1 MLLVIARRSMV
12 EGGHGMKISIITPTW
27 NRATQLERMLAS
39 VEALV
44 PHPHEH
50 IIVDNLSTDATAA
63 VVAGYSSRTPYPVIH
78 KCEADDGIYD
88 AMNHGA
94 KLATGD
100 LLYFLNDDDRLT
112 GAGSLS
118 VLASALTRCRADFAF
133 GDVIVVDRTRG
144 TARRRFHRQVN
155 RLTLAEK
162 SICQQAT
169 LYTRKALDV
178 VGRFDPT
185 LRAAADYD
193 WVLRAFFQ
201 HSLRGAYLR
210 FPVAEFALG
219 GISSSPDH
227 REAFEAEMQAVR
239 HRYFDAADLDRARRY
254 RRFWRKLPWGLQLT
268 PGGGTGPAVRLASRI
283 PLGSVIVPNPLAWI
297 GF

>member
-1 MLLVIARRSMV
+1 
-12 EGGHGMKISIITPTW
+12 MKISIITPTW

-39 VEALV
+39 VEAVV
-44 PHPHEH
+44 PRPHEH
-50 IIVDNLSTDATAA
+50 IIVDNLSTDATSG
-63 VVAGYSSRTPYPVIH
+63 VVAEYSGRTPYPVIH
-78 KCEADDGIYD
+78 KREADAGIYD
-88 AMNHGA
+88 AMNHGV

-112 GAGSLS
+112 GAGSLA
-118 VLASALTRCRADFAF
+118 VLSRTLAGCRADFAF

-169 LYTRKALDV
+169 LYTRRALDT
-178 VGRFDPT
+178 VGLFDPT

-193 WVLRAFFQ
+193 WILRAFFR

-239 HRYFDAADLDRARRY
+239 QRYFDTADLDRARRY
-254 RRFWRKLPWGLQLT
+254 RKFWRKLPWGLHLI
-268 PGGGTGPAVRLASRI
+268 PGTRTGFPVRLASRI
-283 PLGSVIVPNPLAWI
+283 PLGPAIVPNPLAWI